1 MGNEIMMQ
9 AFEWYL
15 PDDGNYYKNLAKEAK
30 NLKEKGIDALWL
42 APMFKATGT
51 NDVGYGVYD
60 LYDLG
65 EFDQKGSVRTKY
77 GTVEELK
84 KLIEVLHENDIK
96 VYADV
101 VLNHKAGAD
110 FSETFQ
116 AYEVDPNDRTK
127 RITDA
132 YDIEGWTGF
141 DFKGR
146 NGKYSEFVWHFQHF
160 NGVDFD
166 NKQQKKGIFEI
177 AGENKGFSENV
188 SNEKGNF
195 DYLMFADI
203 DHKNPDVKAE
213 LFRWGE
219 WFVNYVNVDGFR
231 YDALK
236 HIDDEF
242 IIDFTKHIQKVANR
256 DFYFFGEYW
265 LQDKDNT
272 NHYLYDTKYDVDLFD
287 VALHFNMYSASKMG
301 DKFDM
306 RKIFDNTL
314 VKEHPTIAVTFVDN
328 HDSEPGQSLES
339 FVEPWFKKIAYGL
352 ILLRKD
358 GYPCVFYGD
367 YCKIGGEFNI
377 EGQKDIIDNLMYIRK
392 HYAFGEQTDYMESE
406 NLIGWIRH
414 GDDFHNPM
422 AVVISTGDINTLRM
436 NVGKENAGKKYTE
449 ITGTNSNEIVIDNEG
464 FGDFEVGAGTL
475 SCWVC
480 NE

>member
-1 MGNEIMMQ
+1 
-9 AFEWYL
+9 
-15 PDDGNYYKNLAKEAK
+15 
-30 NLKEKGIDALWL
+30 
-42 APMFKATGT
+42 MFKATGT

-84 KLIEVLHENDIK
+84 KLIEVSHENDIK

-101 VLNHKAGAD
+101 ILNHKAGAD
-110 FSETFQ
+110 FSETFK
-116 AYEVDPNDRTK
+116 AYEVDPNDRMK

-242 IIDFTKHIQKVANR
+242 IIEFTKHIQKVANR

-392 HYAFGEQTDYMESE
+392 HYAFGDQTDYMESE

-422 AVVISTGDINTLRM
+422 AVIISTGDINTLRM
-436 NVGKENAGKKYTE
+436 NVGKEIAGKKYTE
-449 ITGTNSNEIVIDNEG
+449 ITGTNSNEIEIDDEG

>member
-15 PDDGNYYKNLAKEAK
+15 PDDGNYYKNLTKEAK

-110 FSETFQ
+110 FSETFK

-132 YDIEGWTGF
+132 YDIEAWTGF

-166 NKQQKKGIFEI
+166 NKQQKKAIFEV
-177 AGENKGFSENV
+177 AGENKGFSKNV

-203 DHKNPDVKAE
+203 DHKNPDVKDE

-242 IIDFTKHIQKVANR
+242 IIDFTKHIQNVVNR

-287 VALHFNMYSASKMG
+287 VALHFKY
-301 DKFDM
+301 
-306 RKIFDNTL
+306 
-314 VKEHPTIAVTFVDN
+314 
-328 HDSEPGQSLES
+328 
-339 FVEPWFKKIAYGL
+339 
-352 ILLRKD
+352 
-358 GYPCVFYGD
+358 VFCIKNG
-367 YCKIGGEFNI
+367 
-377 EGQKDIIDNLMYIRK
+377 R
-392 HYAFGEQTDYMESE
+392 
-406 NLIGWIRH
+406 
-414 GDDFHNPM
+414 
-422 AVVISTGDINTLRM
+422 
-436 NVGKENAGKKYTE
+436 
-449 ITGTNSNEIVIDNEG
+449 
-464 FGDFEVGAGTL
+464 
-475 SCWVC
+475 
-480 NE
+480 